1 MPNKKH
7 IEKLR
12 KLVDEHG
19 LTYTSK
25 LLGISKL
32 KLARLSDMVI
42 GDAETAYDIIN
53 LLFYDGELIK
63 DFEHDG
69 FNVVI
74 GYDGLEGTITWVIES
89 KTTYYSEDDDETEII
104 TCYATPFWDGEPII
118 PIEVSSYTIVDDNH
132 DVIFEIGGEIQGD
145 FYKNITI
152 GSVYKNVDALIEW
165 YEEKYIPIVFNTIRN
180 LFLPKLRERA
190 SKERD
195 WLS

>member
-1 MPNKKH
+1 MQNKKY
-7 IEKLR
+7 IEKLK

-19 LTYTSK
+19 LNYVSK

-42 GDAETAYDIIN
+42 GDADIAYDIIN

-74 GYDGLEGTITWVIES
+74 GYDGLEGTVTWVIES
-89 KTTYYSEDDDETEII
+89 KTTYYSEDDETEII
-104 TCYATPFWDGEPII
+104 TCYATPFWEGESNI
-118 PIEVSSYTIVDDNH
+118 PIDVTSYTIVDDNH
-132 DVIFEIGGEIQGD
+132 DVIFEIEGEIQGD
-145 FYKNITI
+145 YYKNITI
-152 GSVYKNVDALIEW
+152 GSVYKNVDTLIEW
-165 YEEKYIPIVFNTIRN
+165 YEEKYIPIVFNTVRN

>member
-42 GDAETAYDIIN
+42 GDAETAYHIIN
-53 LLFYDGELIK
+53 LLLYDGELIK

-74 GYDGLEGTITWVIES
+74 GYDGYEGTVTWVVES

-132 DVIFEIGGEIQGD
+132 DVIFEIGGETQSD

-180 LFLPKLRERA
+180 SFLPKLRERA

>member
-1 MPNKKH
+1 MQNKKH
-7 IEKLR
+7 IEKLK

-19 LTYTSK
+19 LNYASK

-42 GDAETAYDIIN
+42 GDADIAYDIIN

-74 GYDGLEGTITWVIES
+74 GYDGLEGTVTWVIES

-132 DVIFEIGGEIQGD
+132 DVIFEIGGETQED

-152 GSVYKNVDALIEW
+152 GSVYKNVDTLIEW

>member
-1 MPNKKH
+1 MQNKKH
-7 IEKLR
+7 IEKLK

-19 LTYTSK
+19 LNYASK

-42 GDAETAYDIIN
+42 GDADIAYDIIN

-74 GYDGLEGTITWVIES
+74 GYDGLEGTVTWVIES
-89 KTTYYSEDDDETEII
+89 KTTYYSEDDETEII
-104 TCYATPFWDGEPII
+104 TCYATPFWDGESNI

-145 FYKNITI
+145 YYKNITI
-152 GSVYKNVDALIEW
+152 GSVYKNVDTLIEW
-165 YEEKYIPIVFNTIRN
+165 YEEKYIPIVFNTVRN